1 MKYFWKVWLWEDGG
15 KSTELTDYLVVP
27 IYHEPH
33 LDETLGTG
41 EIDLHQRLGIAK
53 KHDCTC
59 VLETKT
65 VEALKQS
72 VKWLEENNK

>member
-1 MKYFWKVWLWEDGG
+1 MENENHLNHFHIHDGYG
-15 KSTELTDYLVVP
+15 TKN
-27 IYHEPH
+27 HQ
-33 LDETLGTG
+33 TLGTG

-65 VEALKQS
+65 IEALKQS
-72 VKWLEENNK
+72 VKWLEEN